1 MKNRQYE
8 SMTKVVKDRLIV
20 RVWRTEQE
28 FTTGN
33 NSDIYSAVVLANDD
47 PQSISEILDTFPN
60 IAAYEILDKD
70 GNGALV
76 YPDWN

>member
-1 MKNRQYE
+1 MNRQYE
-8 SMTKVVKDRLIV
+8 SMTKVVKDHLIV

-33 NSDIYSAVVLANDD
+33 NSDIKAAIVLANAD

>member
-8 SMTKVVKDRLIV
+8 SMTKIVKNNLTV

-33 NSDIYSAVVLANDD
+33 NSDIKAAIVLANADLE
-47 PQSISEILDTFPN
+47 SISEILDTFPN
-60 IAAYEILDKD
+60 VAAYEILDEE

>member
-1 MKNRQYE
+1 MNRQYE

>member
-60 IAAYEILDKD
+60 VAAYEILDKD

>member
-8 SMTKVVKDRLIV
+8 SMTKAVKDRLIV

-33 NSDIYSAVVLANDD
+33 NSDIYSAIVLANDD